1 MAVLEKLFERMDAKL
16 DRLTDAVEAM
26 RVDFGGLKA
35 SVATRSD
42 LAATRADVAELKGS
56 IKHLPT
62 VWMMLTAMIGF
73 AVAVA
78 GGVVGGVFAALRY
91 TGHG

>member
-16 DRLTDAVEAM
+16 DRVVSELGAM
-26 RVDFGGLKA
+26 
-35 SVATRSD
+35 
-42 LAATRADVAELKGS
+42 RADVAELKGS
-56 IKHLPT
+56 VKHLPT
-62 VWMMLTAMIGF
+62 ASMMVTTAIGA
-73 AVAVA
+73 AVVVA